1 MAKLTQVRVG
11 PTPSASERRC
21 RFQIYNPPPSSLKQ
35 MPGRVF
41 VLASLF
47 FNRAVRALPRGNLD
61 DLRLLAPELDEP
73 IPFMD
78 QTIHHMEQ
86 ASTPPRIEHPTSVLS
101 EPTTAYA
108 TRLTSPIIRSSS
120 HFTPTSTSQLQT
132 PAPGGIEKHPHV
144 LKTSTST
151 STSISISNSASV
163 SQNTTISAWHPPP
176 SSSPAE
182 LARGHTVDWH
192 AIGIAVIVVS
202 VVGTAILVIAFFD
215 QWWGFLGD
223 VCGRRQNGRRD
234 GKEELVPDWE
244 RGSWEFKVEDNNV
257 PTYPSFGSPPA
268 SRTQQGAA
276 ATHAQLRGGDMP
288 VDQRSN
294 HQGTLFD
301 GLTFPPV
308 PVFRENIGMQGTT
321 SGYVSPGW
329 CQNQKQPP
337 LRNCAVNGVTPY
349 RPYHTPSESDTQWY
363 TSLEDAYDGLASE

>member
-1 MAKLTQVRVG
+1 
-11 PTPSASERRC
+11 
-21 RFQIYNPPPSSLKQ
+21 

-41 VLASLF
+41 SLASLF
-47 FNRAVRALPRGNLD
+47 FNRAVHALPQGNLD
-61 DLRLLAPELDEP
+61 NIRLLVPELDEP

-78 QTIHHMEQ
+78 QTIHHTEQ
-86 ASTPPRIEHPTSVLS
+86 ASTPPRIEHPTSVPS
-101 EPTTAYA
+101 EPTTTSA
-108 TRLTSPIIRSSS
+108 TRLTTSIISSSS
-120 HFTPTSTSQLQT
+120 HFTPTSTSQLPT
-132 PAPGGIEKHPHV
+132 PAPGGSEKHPHV

-151 STSISISNSASV
+151 SISISKSASA
-163 SQNTTISAWHPPP
+163 SQNTTISAWHPSLP
-176 SSSPAE
+176 SSSSPSE

-223 VCGRRQNGRRD
+223 VCGRRQNGRRG

-244 RGSWEFKVEDNNV
+244 RGSWEFKVEDNI

-276 ATHAQLRGGDMP
+276 ATHAQLRGGDML
-288 VDQRSN
+288 VDQRSD
-294 HQGTLFD
+294 QGTLFD

-308 PVFRENIGMQGTT
+308 PVCRENIGMQGTP

-329 CQNQKQPP
+329 CQNQKQPA
-337 LRNCAVNGVTPY
+337 LVRNSTVNGVTPY
-349 RPYHTPSESDTQWY
+349 RPYHTPSGSDTQWD
-363 TSLEDAYDGLASE
+363 EDAYDGLASE